1 MATRSTVHLG
11 KRARYEGRLSPSSGE
26 RHGFGTLY
34 VNEDGRGA
42 ISSLRVHWEH
52 DQPSGRGCF
61 TEPDGGRVQGTFKN
75 GMLSGIV
82 VEEHPDATLRFVGN
96 YVDGLRNGE
105 GVEIKTDGGCLVG
118 TWLDGKLHGA
128 AFCAYLYPC
137 HREGLALVGEWRHG
151 AMWRA
156 YPVVM
161 GAGDPPES
169 STTGRAGGL
178 PPLPASAVHPMTA
191 FVVDA
196 VRNVG
201 EKTLKDLLGRRDPR
215 ATAFWSWS
223 NDRVPA
229 PSVRHRGDVYEKQ
242 RVTVGHSQLYPTAGD
257 GLFASRQLS
266 GGEVVAF
273 FGGQRVFIDGAEDVL
288 NEDGE
293 TDSERGDQSVCS
305 SGSEEDSD
313 ANEDEDHIGH
323 DEVFTDTRLPPS
335 EIDIDWCVLAEDGSW
350 VYVPPLLRSM
360 EEYSASLGHKA
371 NHAGWR
377 ANCELVPFEH
387 PIFGRVRAVRVL
399 QHIHVI
405 EQGEELTVNYSHIV
419 GVPSDRLPPWLAF
432 TLDQRT
438 EDGYYAHLRFTPPRT
453 EFCVRSRLSDHGRIR
468 VVSHGPWRVLWFDG
482 VEQGM
487 TYHAADGSLVPT
499 VVGFDYQRTMV
510 AAVVALAVDWTGT
523 GSICSGVLLVGLG
536 AGSCAAAIHALVGGR
551 TSDNPALTVEVVE
564 NDAAVVEAAKEVHGL
579 KSRVGSGQGRIRIAV
594 DDAELHLR
602 HCPAARCILLDAY
615 DAKGR
620 VPPHLQAPRFLEA
633 LNRTLVDGGCVIA
646 NLWYGTPA
654 AVAQSDEFVARVV
667 QALGGPNGRRVDVY
681 ALQVVGHEKN
691 RILLALKSPLQMEK
705 TSAPERLHALRRR
718 LGLAVDHHRMRNTE
732 PTLVATMDSLV
743 ETCQRWEIR

>member
-266 GGEVVAF
+266 GEVVAF
-273 FGGQRVFIDGAEDVL
+273 FGGQRVFNDAAEDAL
-288 NEDGE
+288 NGDGE
-293 TDSERGDQSVCS
+293 TDSQLGDQIVCS
-305 SGSEEDSD
+305 SGSEEDSTRTKMRTTSGTMRFALTHD
-313 ANEDEDHIGH
+313 CHLRRSTSIG
-323 DEVFTDTRLPPS
+323 
-335 EIDIDWCVLAEDGSW
+335 ASW
-350 VYVPPLLRSM
+350 LRMARGCTSRHGFDPWRNISFAWPQSQSRRM
-360 EEYSASLGHKA
+360 ARKL
-371 NHAGWR
+371 R
-377 ANCELVPFEH
+377 ANPFEH

-405 EQGEELTVNYSHIV
+405 QQGEELTVNYSHIV
-419 GVPSDRLPPWLAF
+419 G
-432 TLDQRT
+432 
-438 EDGYYAHLRFTPPRT
+438 
-453 EFCVRSRLSDHGRIR
+453 
-468 VVSHGPWRVLWFDG
+468 SH
-482 VEQGM
+482 
-487 TYHAADGSLVPT
+487 
-499 VVGFDYQRTMV
+499 
-510 AAVVALAVDWTGT
+510 
-523 GSICSGVLLVGLG
+523 
-536 AGSCAAAIHALVGGR
+536 
-551 TSDNPALTVEVVE
+551 
-564 NDAAVVEAAKEVHGL
+564 
-579 KSRVGSGQGRIRIAV
+579 RIA
-594 DDAELHLR
+594 
-602 HCPAARCILLDAY
+602 
-615 DAKGR
+615 
-620 VPPHLQAPRFLEA
+620 F
-633 LNRTLVDGGCVIA
+633 
-646 NLWYGTPA
+646 
-654 AVAQSDEFVARVV
+654 
-667 QALGGPNGRRVDVY
+667 
-681 ALQVVGHEKN
+681 
-691 RILLALKSPLQMEK
+691 
-705 TSAPERLHALRRR
+705 
-718 LGLAVDHHRMRNTE
+718 HRG
-732 PTLVATMDSLV
+732 
-743 ETCQRWEIR
+743 